1 MYIYDVDVI
10 FLVLVK
16 IGVEY
21 YVLSIKLV
29 WIEV

>member
-10 FLVLVK
+10 LLVLVK

-21 YVLSIKLV
+21 YVLNIKLV